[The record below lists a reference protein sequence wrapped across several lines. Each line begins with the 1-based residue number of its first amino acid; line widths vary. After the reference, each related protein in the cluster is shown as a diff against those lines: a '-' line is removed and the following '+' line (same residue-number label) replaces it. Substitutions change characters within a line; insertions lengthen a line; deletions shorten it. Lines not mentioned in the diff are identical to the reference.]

1 MLIMTRRLYFAAAH
15 RDIQGSEL
23 TGHTYTLDVAVSG
36 HINERTGLLVNIKEL
51 DRIVKEHVLNQIDG
65 KCLNDRLSFF
75 QAHPA
80 TPENIATYI
89 AGTVHPLLPSDVHLH
104 SVRLQPTPVLYTEWL
119 SSLKEVSH
127 MLLTKIY
134 EFSASHRLHSDSLSA
149 EENRAL
155 FGKCNNPNGHG
166 HNYELEVTIC
176 GPINPITG
184 RVLPPERLDAVVER
198 EVLSRYDHRYL
209 NLDVPEFAHVVP
221 SAEMIVQTIWERLRP
236 CIPAPARLY
245 RLRLY
250 ETPRNLFEYSE
261 EDDKEQR

>member
-1 MLIMTRRLYFAAAH
+1 MLVMTRRLYFTAAH
-15 RDIQGSEL
+15 RELPDSEL
-23 TGHTYTLDVAVSG
+23 TGNTYILDVAVSG
-36 HINERTGLLVNIKEL
+36 LINERTGLLVNIKEL
-51 DRIVKEHVLNQIDG
+51 DRIVKERVLNQIDG
-65 KCLNDRLSFF
+65 KYLNGRIPFF
-75 QAHPA
+75 QTQPA

-89 AGTVHPLLPSDVHLH
+89 AETILPFLPSEVQLH
-104 SVRLQPTPVLYTEWL
+104 SIRLQPTPVIYTEWFSQL
-119 SSLKEVSH
+119 TEAAH

-134 EFSASHRLHSDSLSA
+134 EFSASHRLHSDYLSE
-149 EENRAL
+149 EENRDL

-176 GPINPITG
+176 GPINPTTG
-184 RVLPPERLDAVVER
+184 RVLPPECLDAIVER

-221 SAEMIVQTIWERLRP
+221 SAEMIVKTIWERLRP
-236 CIPAPARLY
+236 CIPTPARLY

-261 EDDKEQR
+261 EDDKE